1 MAMIGKLE
9 GRAALVTGAAR
20 GIGRAIAAAFAA
32 EGASVAL
39 ADLDEEAALTAA
51 AAIAAAGGR
60 AVAIGGDV
68 TDPAR
73 ARQIVAEA
81 VEGLGGLHV
90 LVNNAAIGTSCPV
103 LEMSVETWQR
113 MVETNLSSVFYCTR
127 AALPHLV
134 AQRHGRIINMA
145 SQLAS
150 KGGVEMAHY
159 SAAKAGVLGLTK
171 SLARELAPY
180 GITVN
185 AIAPGPVET
194 EMLGVLPDEWRAA
207 KRAELPLGRFG
218 TPEEIAPTALL
229 LASDDGAYYTGSTL
243 NVSGGDVM

>member
-1 MAMIGKLE
+1 MPMRKLE
-9 GRAALVTGAAR
+9 GRVALVTGAAR
-20 GIGRAIAAAFAA
+20 GIGRAIAAAFAD
-32 EGASVAL
+32 EGAAVAV
-39 ADLDEEAALTAA
+39 ADRDEAAASAA
-51 AAIAAAGGR
+51 AAEIVAAGGR
-60 AVAIGGDV
+60 AVALGGDV
-68 TDPAR
+68 TDPAH
-73 ARQIVAEA
+73 AEQLVAGALEA
-81 VEGLGGLHV
+81 LGGLHI
-90 LVNNAAIGTSCPV
+90 LVNNAGIGTSCPA
-103 LEMSVETWQR
+103 LEMSVQTWR
-113 MVETNLSSVFYCTR
+113 EMIETNLSSVFYCTR

-134 AQRHGRIINMA
+134 EQRDGRIINLA

-194 EMLGVLPDEWRAA
+194 GMLGVLSDDWRAA
-207 KRAELPLGRFG
+207 KRAELPLGRFA
-218 TPEEIAPTALL
+218 TPEEIAPTAVL
-229 LASDDGAYYTGSTL
+229 LASAGGAYYTGSTL

>member
-1 MAMIGKLE
+1 MGKLE

-20 GIGRAIAAAFAA
+20 GIGRAIAAALAA
-32 EGASVAL
+32 EGAAVAL
-39 ADLDEEAALTAA
+39 ADRDALAATEAAG
-51 AAIAAAGGR
+51 AIGGR
-60 AVAIGGDV
+60 AVAVAGDV
-68 TDPAR
+68 ADPAQAER
-73 ARQIVAEA
+73 LVADA
-81 VEGLGGLHV
+81 VAALGGLHV
-90 LVNNAAIGTSCPV
+90 LVNNAGIGTSCRA
-103 LEMSVETWQR
+103 LEMTPAVWDE
-113 MVETNLSSVFYCTR
+113 MIAVNLSGVFYVTR

-134 AQRHGRIINMA
+134 AQRYGRVINMA

-171 SLARELAPY
+171 SLARELAPH

-185 AIAPGPVET
+185 AIAPGPVDT
-194 EMLGVLPDEWRAA
+194 EMLAVLPAEWREA
-207 KRAELPLGRFG
+207 KRAELPIGRFA
-218 TPEEIAPTALL
+218 TPAEIAPTAVL